1 LFCHHLQTWSQYAE
15 AAIAI
20 GKRRWY
26 GKDQVP
32 LYIPDFTRCVDHFCL
47 HAGECCVLSDFSA
60 AVQVIDC
67 FSVPASREAGLA
79 HVIVW
84 LYRLR

>member
-1 LFCHHLQTWSQYAE
+1 VQTWSQYAE

-47 HAGECCVLSDFSA
+47 HAGERCVLLFA
-60 AVQVIDC
+60 CKLHECV
-67 FSVPASREAGLA
+67 L
-79 HVIVW
+79 HHVW
-84 LYRLR
+84 LRQLYTMLSALHGPFLPKRW